1 LPVRAL
7 EKATLPPVD
16 DRATAEVKVVAPT
29 KMISSAE
36 VVTSAPVETV
46 PKGVPAVTRVP
57 MLTVPP
63 AVMSDVLLKETV
75 LAAKVTVPLAPPTVV
90 LSVAPA
96 PSENDPLE
104 VTEKLPE

>member
-7 EKATLPPVD
+7 EKATFPPVD
-16 DRATAEVKVVAPT
+16 ERATAEDKVVAPT

-46 PKGVPAVTRVP
+46 PTAVP

-90 LSVAPA
+90 LRVAAP
-96 PSENDPLE
+96 PSEKDPLE

>member
-1 LPVRAL
+1 ME
-7 EKATLPPVD
+7 EKATSED
-16 DRATAEVKVVAPT
+16 KVVAPT
-29 KMISSAE
+29 KVMSSAE
-36 VVTSAPVETV
+36 VVTSAPIETV
-46 PKGVPAVTRVP
+46 PAAVP

-75 LAAKVTVPLAPPTVV
+75 LAPNVTVPLAPPTVV

-96 PSENDPLE
+96 PSENDPFE